1 MDKKEIIAV
10 WEKYL
15 EVTEK
20 KLSPK
25 QKELDVDGDGDIEG
39 DDLAALRSKKK
50 GQKAEGKKVPCPKC
64 EGKGCNHCDNKGYHM
79 DEESCGSKHMRKE
92 ENEMVSIRRA
102 LDIMAERAMKAADKA
117 HTKGATKPEEIM
129 DKESPKSK
137 EFAAQSTDKDG
148 EPHKDFDEK
157 GHDDMEKAGRA
168 VKSQAAARRGDNLN
182 NGDSK
187 SPEKVK
193 DNS

>member
-39 DDLAALRSKKK
+39 DDLAALRAKKK
-50 GQKAEGKKVPCPKC
+50 GQKAEAKMKCPKC
-64 EGKGCNHCDNKGYHM
+64 DGKGCDHCNDTGYHTQ
-79 DEESCGSKHMRKE
+79 DESSCGKMRKE
-92 ENEMVSIRRA
+92 ETEILSIRHA
-102 LDIMAERAMKAADKA
+102 LKIMAERAVKAADKA

-168 VKSQAAARRGDNLN
+168 VKSQAPARKGDNLN